1 MMRSRRQIG
10 LDIGHAWIKA
20 AMRDRSGRLT
30 RIAAFPRSTPGAAL
44 EFDEAAFIAETLLR
58 QGFESVPVVLGVSTE
73 HVRLEELEAPVM
85 LEGSALDR
93 IILGEL
99 SRLTHWEPESFTGQ
113 WWPVPTSLRAAAT
126 GSYLTVAAPTAAIE
140 ALVAPLLE
148 VGFDIMAVDLLT
160 AATMRVCS
168 RGVGPDHLVVSVDIG
183 FVSTELSALLD
194 GSLVLVRRLPHAS
207 LAGICRQLPDLPSG
221 RAALLERLCTGQVHP
236 SAASHALLASFNS
249 AIHELADLLQE
260 EIERTLAYL
269 ARRFPSA
276 TRCDVFLC
284 GGGAR
289 IDALVSTLG
298 QSPDVLARRPE
309 LPACQSHV
317 GRRWSNEPMCI
328 AACGLALWAEE
339 AG

>member
-20 AMRDRSGRLT
+20 AMSDRSGRLT
-30 RIAAFPRSTPGAAL
+30 RIAALPRPRPGAAL

-58 QGFESVPVVLGVSTE
+58 QGFEPVPVVLGVSSD

-85 LEGSALDR
+85 LERSALDR

-99 SRLTHWEPESFTGQ
+99 SRLTHWEPGTFTGQ
-113 WWPVPTSLRAAAT
+113 WWPVPTSSRATAT
-126 GSYLTVAAPTAAIE
+126 GGYLTVAAPTATIE
-140 ALVAPLLE
+140 ALVEPLLD

-160 AATMRVCS
+160 AATMRVCA
-168 RGVGPDHLVVSVDIG
+168 RGVGQDHLVMSVDIG
-183 FVSTELSALLD
+183 FVGTEISALLD
-194 GSLVLVRRLPHAS
+194 GSLVLVRRLPHAG
-207 LAGICRQLPDLPSG
+207 LAEICKQLPDVPSG
-221 RAALLERLCTGQVHP
+221 KATLLERLCTGQVRP
-236 SAASHALLASFNS
+236 SAASHALLASFGS
-249 AIHELADLLQE
+249 SIHELTDMLRE

-276 TRCDVFLC
+276 SRCDVFLC

-289 IDALVSTLG
+289 IDPLVSTLAE
-298 QSPDVLARRPE
+298 SPDVLARRPE
-309 LPACQSHV
+309 LPACQPHI

-328 AACGLALWAEE
+328 AACGLALWGEE
-339 AG
+339 DG